1 MDEDLKQK
9 LQIGLA
15 IAIVLVGAR
24 TAYIMYERKHPDE
37 GGTPREAPNVIHH
50 ELTADDYVYERPFYG
65 YDLETTKKALAGQT
79 VWMKAGNY
87 FHARKVDG
95 KHVTA
100 QTELETVPPLETMEV
115 VDVVL
120 GPIPDA
126 REMLAVFRRPG
137 RPELLAVPIGI
148 EDRLGRFRI
157 DVENVLFRQDP
168 RQLYKHWSKETWAA
182 IDRHE
187 ALKGMNEQQVW
198 LAYGY
203 GTPVTYGDYGSRTV
217 HYENAGKPKE
227 VQFASNQAVEI
238 KDAQPLSSR

>member
-1 MDEDLKQK
+1 MDEDLKKK
-9 LQIGLA
+9 LQIFLA
-15 IAIVLVGAR
+15 IALVLVGAR
-24 TAYIMYERKHPDE
+24 TAYIMYERKHADE

-95 KHVTA
+95 KHVTSL
-100 QTELETVPPLETMEV
+100 TEADLISPLETMEIT
-115 VDVVL
+115 DVVL
-120 GPIPDA
+120 APGKGG

-137 RPELLAVPIGI
+137 KSELLAVPIGA
-148 EDRLGRFRI
+148 ENGGKFRV

-168 RQLYKHWSKETWAA
+168 RQLYKHWSKETWDA
-182 IDRHE
+182 IGRHE
-187 ALKGMNEQQVW
+187 ALNGMNEQQVW

-203 GTPVTYGDYGSRTV
+203 GTPVTSGDYGSRTV

-227 VQFASNQAVEI
+227 VRFANNQAVEI
-238 KDAQPLSSR
+238 KDAAAK